1 MKFRRLAAAVSVGVL
16 AAAAWG
22 SAEAASAEGWEVEI
36 GYEGGARLLAGG
48 GPYAGVLFHVCPWR
62 FARAGFGFGY
72 YALAYTVGDYG
83 VGTYGDVSGIPFF
96 LSAEALWPGM
106 VFAPK
111 LHVEIGAVPFSF
123 SEYYKMKKYTYG
135 RTELFLSAAPG
146 VEFALHPRLRM
157 TCEGG
162 YGYQFD
168 DFSEDTADTPFGYS
182 LFQLGVRFVF

>member
-1 MKFRRLAAAVSVGVL
+1 MRISRWAAVVLTGVL
-16 AAAAWG
+16 AGAAVPAQG
-22 SAEAASAEGWEVEI
+22 LEAEF
-36 GYEGGARLLAGG
+36 GYEGGPRLLPGG

-62 FARAGFGFGY
+62 FARVGIGFGY

-83 VGTYGDVSGIPFF
+83 AGTYSNVSGRPVFI
-96 LSAEALWPGM
+96 SAEGVWPGL
-106 VFAPK
+106 VVAPK
-111 LHVEIGAVPFSF
+111 LHVEVGAVPFSF

-146 VEFALHPRLRM
+146 VEFALHPRVRM

-168 DFSEDTADTPFGYS
+168 DFSSYTSDTPFGYG